1 MAAIKYKISFVPE
14 SNFGCITKVTVNRK
28 EAYAIYRKL
37 KAEVGE
43 IRVGW
48 LSVTEILDDGTE
60 RYLCRYETGKDRNG
74 KIIVQNIKQQV
85 KKLSKVYNQ
94 EYLNNKMSEYS
105 KEQSNILHGIEL
117 MDMSK
122 IDPLVFYQHVIE
134 KQEVIAHLRRQYKND
149 LYDARMLENYLKD
162 LSKAV
167 NNISSTLTGMKQYRV
182 VADVNKPNQ
191 ASIEYLESLGI
202 DVGAYCH
209 NASPD
214 EVLPLDEIIKPIET
228 KKNKGKKK

>member
-14 SNFGCITKVTVNRK
+14 SKFGCITKTTTSRK

-48 LSVTEILDDGTE
+48 LSVTEFLDDGTE
-60 RYLCRYETGKDRNG
+60 RYLCRYETGKSRNG
-74 KIIVQNIKQQV
+74 KLIVQNIKKEV
-85 KKLSKVYNQ
+85 KQLSKVYNQ
-94 EYLNNKMSEYS
+94 DYLNAKMSEYS

-117 MDMSK
+117 VDMSK
-122 IDPLVFYQHVIE
+122 IDPTVFCQHIIE
-134 KQEVIAHLRRQYKND
+134 KQEVISHLRRQYKND
-149 LYDARMLENYLKD
+149 LYDARMIEANLKE
-162 LSKAV
+162 LSRIL
-167 NNISSTLTGMKQYRV
+167 NNLSSTLTGVKQYRI

-191 ASIEYLESLGI
+191 ASIDYLESLGI

-209 NASPD
+209 NANPE
-214 EVLPLDEIIKPIET
+214 EVLPLDEIIKPIEV
-228 KKNKGKKK
+228 KNNKKK